1 MDSQENTVAKFG
13 GAVPDA
19 AITFDPIIGFEVLQR
34 LSGLRRPTAICDW
47 LKSQGIAYLRAPGG
61 RPITT
66 VEAINRR
73 LAGYKEAQKE
83 KDRGINLAAAA
94 RRRRR

>member
-1 MDSQENTVAKFG
+1 MDSQENSVAILG
-13 GAVPDA
+13 SPIPDA
-19 AITFDPIIGFEVLQR
+19 AITFNPIIGFDVLQR
-34 LSGLRRPTAICDW
+34 LSGLQRPTAICDW

-83 KDRGINLAAAA
+83 RDRGINLAAAA
-94 RRRRR
+94 RRRR

>member
-1 MDSQENTVAKFG
+1 MDSQENTVAISG
-13 GAVPDA
+13 SPIPDS
-19 AITFDPIIGFEVLQR
+19 AITFNPIIGFEVLQR
-34 LSGLRRPTAICDW
+34 LSGLQRATAICDW
-47 LKSQGIAYLRAPGG
+47 LKSQGIPYLRAPGG

-83 KDRGINLAAAA
+83 KDRGINIAAAA
-94 RRRRR
+94 RRRR

>member
-1 MDSQENTVAKFG
+1 MDSQENIVANLG
-13 GAVPDA
+13 SPIPDA
-19 AITFDPIIGFEVLQR
+19 AITFNPIIGFDVLQR
-34 LSGLRRPTAICDW
+34 LSGLQRPTAICDW

-73 LAGYKEAQKE
+73 LAGHKEVQRE

-94 RRRRR
+94 RRRR

>member
-1 MDSQENTVAKFG
+1 LDSQENSVAILG
-13 GAVPDA
+13 SPIPDA
-19 AITFDPIIGFEVLQR
+19 AITFNPIIGFDVLQR
-34 LSGLRRPTAICDW
+34 LSGLQRPTAICDW

-83 KDRGINLAAAA
+83 RDRGINLAAAA
-94 RRRRR
+94 RRRR

>member
-1 MDSQENTVAKFG
+1 MDSQENIVATLG
-13 GAVPDA
+13 GLGPDA
-19 AITFDPIIGFEVLQR
+19 AITFDPIIAFEVLQR

-83 KDRGINLAAAA
+83 RDRGINLAAAA
-94 RRRRR
+94 RRRR